1 MQHILDLGWI
11 HVVAA
16 ADDELLDPADDEQE
30 PVLVEVAE
38 ISGVEPAAREA
49 AAVAS
54 GSSR

>member
-54 GSSR
+54 GSFR